1 MAEQNVLDCCCLYQI
16 MTVRFHSPRRPYA
29 RISLSQIL
37 FIHLP
42 LVLKYSSDRAFPR
55 LSQLVNPP
63 GVMSRFR
70 LDPLA

>member
-16 MTVRFHSPRRPYA
+16 MTVRFHSPRRLYTGF
-29 RISLSQIL
+29 LFLQIL

-55 LSQLVNPP
+55 LSQLVNPL
-63 GVMSRFR
+63 G
-70 LDPLA
+70 